1 MAWNLWNSLACV
13 TPLRITKQFWTQQG
27 HGRKHRAHWLKSSM
41 PQCPSKGYLMQR
53 SVMIHSRLIVKKQK
67 IYIYIIKPY
76 KFVRYPDL
84 PSSSW
89 SAQLHFQA
97 HFGKGIKDGPRSWHR
112 NIATW
117 GPTALTKPEPMTSTR
132 SHQMLTHQ
140 ALENVSNRLILG
152 SIGPWLGPLSDNVLK

>member
-41 PQCPSKGYLMQR
+41 PQCPSKGYPMQR
-53 SVMIHSRLIVKKQK
+53 SVMIHSRLIVKKQY
-67 IYIYIIKPY
+67 IYIYNKTIQIRKI
-76 KFVRYPDL
+76 
-84 PSSSW
+84 SW
-89 SAQLHFQA
+89 STQLILICTAALSSAFW
-97 HFGKGIKDGPRSWHR
+97 KRIKDGPRSWHR